1 MTVCFVGSIFEF
13 VFCVGKSYDVLDTY
27 SDSDGKTYRYLI
39 EDDLGYKEWQDIVDE
54 EGLFRFGPL
63 TGHCVKFNAKS
74 FDNPS
79 RSNIAA
85 IKVSDI
91 RLKIINLFSIPF
103 HLFGIISLI

>member
-1 MTVCFVGSIFEF
+1 MYYLYLFVILS
-13 VFCVGKSYDVLDTY
+13 S
-27 SDSDGKTYRYLI
+27 R
-39 EDDLGYKEWQDIVDE
+39 DDLGYKEWQDIVDE
-54 EGLFRFGPL
+54 EVYLDL
-63 TGHCVKFNAKS
+63 DHLLVTVKFNAKS

-103 HLFGIISLI
+103 HLFGA

>member
-1 MTVCFVGSIFEF
+1 MYYLFLFVILS
-13 VFCVGKSYDVLDTY
+13 S
-27 SDSDGKTYRYLI
+27 R
-39 EDDLGYKEWQDIVDE
+39 DDLGYKEWQDIVDE
-54 EGLFRFGPL
+54 EVYLDL
-63 TGHCVKFNAKS
+63 DHLLVTVKFNAKS

-103 HLFGIISLI
+103 HLFGA